1 MLSGFQPTGIR
12 KIETDTLRR
21 LKAQRAEHYLYG
33 FRIDDIRTAAKMGG
47 HCVTLFH
54 LIHFRRLV
62 TKSEQVTLPNGFL
75 AEFGIDK
82 SAKQRALK
90 LLEAAKLITV
100 KRILGHSAVVQ
111 LTARAKKRSA

>member
-12 KIETDTLRR
+12 EIETDTLRR

-33 FRIDDIRTAAKMGG
+33 FRIDDIRTAAKMGW

-82 SAKQRALK
+82 
-90 LLEAAKLITV
+90 
-100 KRILGHSAVVQ
+100 
-111 LTARAKKRSA
+111 ARSSVR